1 MGTSLPDAFAAI
13 PGYRNASGQ
22 RKSRPAILTLAV
34 CAMLS
39 GARSAYAIHK
49 WGCCQSPGTVRAMGF
64 TYAKKPAVSCL
75 HRVFSGLGVAA
86 FGAAVVRWS
95 QISVGGGPAGRGG
108 GRQGAAG
115 NSRQGA
121 ARSASVGRLRPPGAE
136 PGGFVVNS
144 PMEAH

>member
-49 WGCCQSPGTVRAMGF
+49 WGCCQGPGTVRAMGF

-86 FGAAVVRWS
+86 FGAAVDRQAVA
-95 QISVGGGPAGRGG
+95 VDGKALRGIHG
-108 GRQGAAG
+108 KA
-115 NSRQGA
+115 
-121 ARSASVGRLRPPGAE
+121 PPGVRLLAGYAR
-136 PGGFVVNS
+136 PVQRRAGL
-144 PMEAH
+144 

>member
-49 WGCCQSPGTVRAMGF
+49 WGCCQSPGTVRAMGSP
-64 TYAKKPAVSCL
+64 TPKSRRCPACTGCSAAWGW
-75 HRVFSGLGVAA
+75 RPSGLRWFAGARHPWAVDRQAVAVDGKA
-86 FGAAVVRWS
+86 L
-95 QISVGGGPAGRGG
+95 RGIHG
-108 GRQGAAG
+108 KA
-115 NSRQGA
+115 
-121 ARSASVGRLRPPGAE
+121 PPGVRLLAGYAR
-136 PGGFVVNS
+136 PALNRAGL
-144 PMEAH
+144 